1 MNMHFRSESV
11 ELTED
16 VRGYVQE
23 KISLSEKVL
32 GDIPEENISY
42 DVELSKDTTKHS
54 GEIYR
59 ADVTMHF
66 RGDRVHAVGHGE
78 TIHAAIDLAKD
89 ELTRRL
95 SRGKN
100 KKRSMF
106 LRGAQKIKQM
116 LKFGNS
122 E

>member
-1 MNMHFRSESV
+1 MNMQFRSESV

-16 VRGYVQE
+16 IRGYVKE

-32 GDIPEENISY
+32 GDVPEENIRY
-42 DVELSKDTTKHS
+42 DVELSKDTTKQS

-59 ADVTMHF
+59 ADITMHV
-66 RGDRVHAVGHGE
+66 GTERVHAVGHGE
-78 TIHAAIDLAKD
+78 NIHAAVDLAKD
-89 ELTRRL
+89 ELTRRI

-106 LRGAQKIKQM
+106 LRGAQKIKNM
-116 LKFGNS
+116 LKFGDS
-122 E
+122 A